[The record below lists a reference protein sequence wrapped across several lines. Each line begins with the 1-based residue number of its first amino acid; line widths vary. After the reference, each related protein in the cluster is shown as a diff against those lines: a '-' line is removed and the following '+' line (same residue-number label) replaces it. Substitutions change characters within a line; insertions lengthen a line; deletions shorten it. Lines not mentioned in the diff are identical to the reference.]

1 MRTPVAAFRHALSR
15 SQTLRLLTRF
25 VESLNIQTN
34 YTAVVNARVKL
45 EERLAR
51 WILICDDG
59 SIPFYRQVDQRVV
72 HSVRNEVPP
81 LVQYV

>member
-1 MRTPVAAFRHALSR
+1 
-15 SQTLRLLTRF
+15 
-25 VESLNIQTN
+25 
-34 YTAVVNARVKL
+34 
-45 EERLAR
+45 
-51 WILICDDG
+51 LICDDG